1 MEGMWF
7 ASSETILDMN
17 QSVFDNASKPQTKT
31 NEDQL
36 MKEPVQGPGATY
48 SKCKLVTG
56 TMAKQSIRAV

>member
-1 MEGMWF
+1 
-7 ASSETILDMN
+7 MN

-31 NEDQL
+31 DEDQL